1 MEILLYI
8 ENRHF
13 LELSYERLDH
23 QARINHD
30 SFQNQNFGVSG
41 FLFTYLRRWNRLY
54 LGKRFVLFTID
65 VLVRTFYSVATYKY
79 LAQILFYS
87 GG

>member
-8 ENRHF
+8 ENRDF

-30 SFQNQNFGVSG
+30 SFAYGFSKLKFWRVGFSVYVPAEVEPFIFGEA
-41 FLFTYLRRWNRLY
+41 FC
-54 LGKRFVLFTID
+54 FV
-65 VLVRTFYSVATYKY
+65 
-79 LAQILFYS
+79 
-87 GG
+87 

>member
-30 SFQNQNFGVSG
+30 SFVYGFQNQNFGMSS
-41 FLFTYLRRWNRLY
+41 FLLTYLRRWNRLY
-54 LGKRFVLFTID
+54 LGKRFVLFRCFSPN
-65 VLVRTFYSVATYKY
+65 VLFR
-79 LAQILFYS
+79 
-87 GG
+87 GGYI

>member
-30 SFQNQNFGVSG
+30 SFAYGFQNQNFGVSVYVPAG
-41 FLFTYLRRWNRLY
+41 VEPFIF
-54 LGKRFVLFTID
+54 GEAFCFV
-65 VLVRTFYSVATYKY
+65 
-79 LAQILFYS
+79 
-87 GG
+87 

>member
-23 QARINHD
+23 QARINRD
-30 SFQNQNFGVSG
+30 SFAYGFQNQNFWRVWFSVYVPAEVEPFIFGEA
-41 FLFTYLRRWNRLY
+41 FC
-54 LGKRFVLFTID
+54 FV
-65 VLVRTFYSVATYKY
+65 
-79 LAQILFYS
+79 
-87 GG
+87 